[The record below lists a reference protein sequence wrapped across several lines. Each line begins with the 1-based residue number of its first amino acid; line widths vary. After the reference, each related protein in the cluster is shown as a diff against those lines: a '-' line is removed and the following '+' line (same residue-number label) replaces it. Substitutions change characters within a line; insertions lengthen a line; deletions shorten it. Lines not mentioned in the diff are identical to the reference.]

1 MSRDPSARRWAMGA
15 LVVLALVAGGC
26 GSGAVD
32 GPGEDA
38 DGSSDEAGADDGG
51 EVTPTT
57 AAASDQGGGSSGNGG
72 EDGGGSGNGGGGGGG
87 EGDRYSWGLP
97 GGDLSLDGSVTV
109 YNALLLGCAEGR
121 TELDIQDS
129 ATSGESVIFW
139 PGHRVAL
146 YRAAIAACEGDR
158 DAARGFLASAAV
170 TTARGDCTVYQ
181 RTLSVVD
188 QRDPADITCPAP
200 RALGPHRGGVHDL
213 DRVDHHDRG
222 RDDDHDRRGRD
233 DDDGSRG
240 GGDGGG

>member
-51 EVTPTT
+51 GDDNDDGGG
-57 AAASDQGGGSSGNGG
+57 SDQGGGSSGNGG

-109 YNALLLGCAEGR
+109 YNALL
-121 TELDIQDS
+121 
-129 ATSGESVIFW
+129 
-139 PGHRVAL
+139 
-146 YRAAIAACEGDR
+146 
-158 DAARGFLASAAV
+158 RGV
-170 TTARGDCTVYQ
+170 R
-181 RTLSVVD
+181 R
-188 QRDPADITCPAP
+188 
-200 RALGPHRGGVHDL
+200 GPHGARHPGQRHVG
-213 DRVDHHDRG
+213 
-222 RDDDHDRRGRD
+222 
-233 DDDGSRG
+233 
-240 GGDGGG
+240 